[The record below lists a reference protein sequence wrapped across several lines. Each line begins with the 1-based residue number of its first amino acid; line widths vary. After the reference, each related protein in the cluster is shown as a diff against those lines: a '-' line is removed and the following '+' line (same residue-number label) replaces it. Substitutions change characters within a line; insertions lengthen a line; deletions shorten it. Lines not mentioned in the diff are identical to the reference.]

1 MSSVLMVLDN
11 FDTNLRRREEIS
23 FFSNHTRN
31 DHDSAKTARE
41 KRYKPCKIDQ
51 NIPLKI
57 LFHYPPGLNSFPI
70 ISFTTLG

>member
-11 FDTNLRRREEIS
+11 F
-23 FFSNHTRN
+23 SNHTKN
-31 DHDSAKTARE
+31 EHDSAKTVRE

-70 ISFTTLG
+70 ISITTLG